1 MPLSYVFINKIS
13 LCKIAIKLWKPHRAK
28 ALYIILRVRRTQR
41 RLFCF
46 RGGLHR
52 PRRWV
57 LCGRRRVFW
66 GSQVAAWDIPEQ
78 LALECLSVGLL
89 GHILD
94 LVV

>member
-1 MPLSYVFINKIS
+1 MQKSHKTLKASFEHILALNLASSSNSTS
-13 LCKIAIKLWKPHRAK
+13 LL
-28 ALYIILRVRRTQR
+28 
-41 RLFCF
+41 CF

-52 PRRWV
+52 LRRWV
-57 LCGRRRVFW
+57 LCGRRRVVW

-89 GHILD
+89 GHNLD